1 MTRPTPHNANTPAK
15 PTPMMAQYLAIKA
28 DAGVDTILLYRMG
41 DFYEVFFRDAECLAG
56 ALDIALTRR
65 GKHDGRPIPMA
76 GIPVHSAESYIARL
90 VKAGFPVAVCEQT
103 EDPAEAAKRGCRA
116 VVRREI
122 VRLVTPNEAPPPA
135 PKPAPTPLK
144 TETTEEGE
152 QTLVHGVRPVTLG
165 ERLAAQTRHPM
176 RSRRNPDARQ
186 LPCDHGLF
194 DEVGRAQTDLLDL
207 IDQLERNP

>member
-1 MTRPTPHNANTPAK
+1 MSAATHQA

-28 DAGVDTILLYRMG
+28 EAGADTLLLYRMG
-41 DFYEVFFRDAECLAG
+41 DFYEVFFRDAERMAD

-65 GKHDGRPIPMA
+65 GKHRGQPIPMA
-76 GIPVHSAESYIARL
+76 GVPIHASETYIARL
-90 VKAGFPVAVCEQT
+90 VKAGFSVAIAEQT
-103 EDPAEAAKRGCRA
+103 EDPMQARQRGPRA

-122 VRLVTPNEAPPPA
+122 IRIVTPSATPEPA
-135 PKPAPTPLK
+135 ATPLQ

-165 ERLAAQTRHPM
+165 ERLTARTRHPS
-176 RSRRNPDARQ
+176 RPRRNPDARQ
-186 LPCDHGLF
+186 LPCDLGLF

-207 IDQLERNP
+207 IDQMETQT

>member
-1 MTRPTPHNANTPAK
+1 MSAPSNQA

-28 DAGVDTILLYRMG
+28 EAGADTLLLYRMG
-41 DFYEVFFRDAECLAG
+41 DFYEVFFRDAERMAA

-65 GKHDGRPIPMA
+65 GKHRGQPIPMA
-76 GIPVHSAESYIARL
+76 GVPVHSSETYIARL
-90 VKAGFPVAVCEQT
+90 VKAGFRVAIAEQT
-103 EDPAEAAKRGCRA
+103 EDPMQAKRRGPRA

-122 VRLVTPNEAPPPA
+122 IRIVTPNATPGPDTPP
-135 PKPAPTPLK
+135 LQ

-165 ERLAAQTRHPM
+165 ERLTAKTRHPS
-176 RSRRNPDARQ
+176 RPRRNPDARQ
-186 LPCDHGLF
+186 LPCDLGLF

-207 IDQLERNP
+207 IDQMETQT

>member
-1 MTRPTPHNANTPAK
+1 MSAATHQA

-28 DAGVDTILLYRMG
+28 EAGADTLLLYRMG
-41 DFYEVFFRDAECLAG
+41 DFYEVFFRDAERMAA

-65 GKHDGRPIPMA
+65 GKHRGQPIPMA
-76 GIPVHSAESYIARL
+76 GVPIHSSETYIARL
-90 VKAGFPVAVCEQT
+90 VRAGFRVAIAEQT
-103 EDPAEAAKRGCRA
+103 EDPIEAKRRGPLA

-122 VRLVTPNEAPPPA
+122 IRVVTPSAG
-135 PKPAPTPLK
+135 PKPDTPPLQ

-165 ERLAAQTRHPM
+165 ERLTAKTRHPS
-176 RSRRNPDARQ
+176 RPRRNPDARQ
-186 LPCDHGLF
+186 LPCDLGLF

-207 IDQLERNP
+207 IDQMETQK

>member
-1 MTRPTPHNANTPAK
+1 MNAVTYQA

-28 DAGVDTILLYRMG
+28 EAGADTLLLYRMG
-41 DFYEVFFRDAECLAG
+41 DFYEVFFRDAERMAA

-65 GKHDGRPIPMA
+65 GKHRGQPIPMA
-76 GIPVHSAESYIARL
+76 GVPIHSSETYIARL
-90 VKAGFPVAVCEQT
+90 VRAGFRVAIAEQT
-103 EDPAEAAKRGCRA
+103 EDPIEAKRRGPLA

-122 VRLVTPNEAPPPA
+122 IRVVTPSAG
-135 PKPAPTPLK
+135 PKPDTPPLQ

-165 ERLAAQTRHPM
+165 ERLTAKTRHPS
-176 RSRRNPDARQ
+176 RPRRNPDARQ
-186 LPCDHGLF
+186 LPCDLGLF

-207 IDQLERNP
+207 IDQMETQT